1 MTRGA
6 SLPSVSVIVPCYNA
20 VRTIGETIDSALAQV
35 GAKVELI
42 AVDDG
47 SSDGSASV
55 LRGYGDRITAVFGPN
70 RGASA
75 ARNTG
80 AARAS
85 GDWLVFLDSDD
96 LLVSGTLAQRLAT
109 AERKGATVVI
119 CDWEDFD
126 DGREDCSRPRRI
138 DVEALMRDPQTAIAR
153 NVWAPPAAVLYS
165 REIVDRIGGF
175 REDLSVIQD
184 ARYLFDAAYRGA
196 VFAHDPHAGARYR
209 VLPGSLSR
217 RSPARFWGDVLHNG
231 QQIEALWRAAGGP
244 DADQRQVLIDIYDQ
258 AARGLFIAGEPTFAE
273 AAVGQNRLGG
283 GTRYVLA
290 AATLSRWIGQDK
302 ARRVMGL
309 VARG

>member
-1 MTRGA
+1 LQRRRDDHRDGGKRVRRRIELARILLGRGRRHLCRGLSTLPSETRGRVTRGA

-96 LLVSGTLAQRLAT
+96 RLVSGTLAQRLAT
-109 AERKGATVVI
+109 AERKGATGVI
-119 CDWEDFD
+119 CAWEDFD
-126 DGREDCSRPRRI
+126 DGREDCSRARRI
-138 DVEALMRDPQTAIAR
+138 DVEALMRNPQTA
-153 NVWAPPAAVLYS
+153 
-165 REIVDRIGGF
+165 
-175 REDLSVIQD
+175 
-184 ARYLFDAAYRGA
+184 
-196 VFAHDPHAGARYR
+196 
-209 VLPGSLSR
+209 
-217 RSPARFWGDVLHNG
+217 
-231 QQIEALWRAAGGP
+231 
-244 DADQRQVLIDIYDQ
+244 
-258 AARGLFIAGEPTFAE
+258 
-273 AAVGQNRLGG
+273 
-283 GTRYVLA
+283 
-290 AATLSRWIGQDK
+290 
-302 ARRVMGL
+302 
-309 VARG
+309 